1 MKSRTIFFLIVFSV
15 IILFSTVCFAEEDMM
30 NDTMDS
36 AENTM
41 ESAGNFVED
50 TASGMANGVRNGVN
64 GVANAMGN
72 MGATMM
78 NTMDMDDEGDNYT
91 AERTSTTGYTN
102 EGTFLG
108 LNSTA
113 WTWIVMGIVGAAVIG
128 LIIYY
133 NTQKDYDRNRS
144 RNRDNY

>member
-1 MKSRTIFFLIVFSV
+1 MKSKTIFFLIVFSIFV
-15 IILFSTVCFAEEDMM
+15 LFSTACFAEDNMM
-30 NDTMDS
+30 NNISEDFQ
-36 AENTM
+36 NTM
-41 ESAGNFVED
+41 QNEGNMIKD
-50 TASGMANGVRNGVN
+50 TANGMANGVKDGVN

-72 MGATMM
+72 MGATVMDS
-78 NTMDMDDEGDNYT
+78 MDMNNNNDNYT
-91 AERTSTTGYTN
+91 AERTATTGYTN

-113 WTWIVMGIVGAAVIG
+113 WTWIVMGIVAATVIG

-144 RNRDNY
+144 RDRNNY